1 MIDFTRLPTRLV
13 PLRDLRWGDNGIN
26 KDHLSEPH
34 IRREIDDVPIS
45 VEMLVSGHG
54 FVHDGRHR
62 VIRALARGEHEIEAY
77 ILMHSYA
84 DVYATAVVPPY
95 PFKAYGSR

>member
-13 PLRDLRWGDNGIN
+13 PLRDLRWGDHGIN

-34 IRREIDDVPIS
+34 LHRVIDELPIW
-45 VEMLVSGHG
+45 VESLVSGHF

-62 VIRALARGEHEIEAY
+62 CIRALARGEHEILAFV
-77 ILMHSYA
+77 LTNSYR
-84 DVYATAVVPPY
+84 DVYAQATY
-95 PFKAYGSR
+95 PFKQYGHA